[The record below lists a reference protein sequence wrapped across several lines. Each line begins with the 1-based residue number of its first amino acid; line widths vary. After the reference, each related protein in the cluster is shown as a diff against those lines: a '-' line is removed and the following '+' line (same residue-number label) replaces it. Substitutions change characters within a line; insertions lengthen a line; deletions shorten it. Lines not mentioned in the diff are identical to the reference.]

1 MKKTFF
7 YLLVCCFAVFTF
19 SGCAVGLIGV
29 IYTDTTMPQA
39 ATSNK
44 VGTKVGEASATSILN
59 LVATGDA
66 GINAAA
72 KQGGISSI
80 SHVDFSEKSIL
91 GIFTKVTTR
100 VYGN

>member
-1 MKKTFF
+1 MKRKF
-7 YLLVCCFAVFTF
+7 LSLIVCAFTVFTF
-19 SGCAVGLIGV
+19 SGCAVGLVGI
-29 IYTDTTMPQA
+29 IYTDVTTPAA

-44 VGTKVGEASATSILN
+44 VGTKVGESTATSVLN

-72 KQGGISSI
+72 KQGGITNI